1 MRQNVRIA
9 FLGGVGEI
17 GKNMTVIECG
27 NDIIVIDAGIC
38 FPNVEMP
45 GIDLVL
51 PDITYLKENAHKI
64 RGLILTH
71 GHEDHIGGVP
81 YFLKEIDAP
90 VYGTKL
96 TLTLTENKIREH
108 KLQNVK
114 LNCVKEGS
122 SLRLGVFS
130 IEFIKV
136 SHSISGSVALAIT
149 TPAGVIFH
157 TGDFK
162 IDYTPVDGE
171 VMDLKRI
178 AEIGKRGVTL
188 LMCDSTN
195 VERDGY
201 TMSEKTVGDTFE
213 EIFAENPDKRLFIAT
228 FASNV
233 HRLQQIFDTAKK
245 YKRKVALSGRS
256 MLNVVDAAKRIG
268 ELHIDDSIL
277 VDIEKIGKLFDR
289 ELVILCTGTQGEPTS
304 ALTRIAAGQL
314 NKVEVGENDLIILSS
329 SAIPGNEKMIYNVI
343 NQLYKRGAR
352 VIYQSLEKVHVS
364 GHACKE
370 ELKLLHTLVKP
381 KFFIPVHGEDR
392 HLIIHKELAMKLG
405 MQESNILI
413 PSLGCQIEVG
423 RALKLCGCVPS
434 GTRLVDGSG
443 IEDAESDVLRDRRRL
458 AEDGVI
464 VVSAAVG
471 RDGMFSKPDVI
482 SKGLMLGEMNYT
494 RELKRIA
501 TENLKK
507 YDLKDGAERAEC
519 AKTIMRDMKNYL
531 FKKTRSSPMIIPVIK
546 MAEWDDRPDDF
557 ELEEPELRPQ
567 PTQAKRRNPKP
578 RKAEEERNPREQNP
592 KGAQEQGQKN
602 RAPSKGRN
610 GNRGSRPASQQKAVV
625 IQSAETQRTAIFP
638 QYLGKESEL
647 RKQFRKN
654 ENE

>member
-1 MRQNVRIA
+1 MKQNVKIS

-27 NDIIVIDAGIC
+27 NDMIVIDAGIC

-122 SLRLGVFS
+122 TLRLGVFS
-130 IEFIKV
+130 VEFIKV

-162 IDYTPVDGE
+162 IDYTPVDGD

-188 LMCDSTN
+188 LLGESTN

-213 EIFAENPDKRLFIAT
+213 EIFAENPDRRLFIAT

-256 MLNVVDAAKRIG
+256 MLNVVDAARRIG
-268 ELHIDDSIL
+268 ELKVDESML

-314 NKVEVGENDLIILSS
+314 NKVEVGANDLIILSS

-343 NQLYKRGAR
+343 NQLYKRGAK

-392 HLIIHKELAMKLG
+392 HLIIHKELAMKMG
-405 MQESNILI
+405 MPESNILI

-443 IEDAESDVLRDRRRL
+443 IEDSESDVLRDRRKL

-464 VVSAAVG
+464 VVSVAVG
-471 RDGMFSKPDVI
+471 RDGMFSKPDLVC
-482 SKGLMLGEMNYT
+482 KGLMLGENNYT
-494 RELKRIA
+494 REIKRIA

-507 YDLKDGAERAEC
+507 YDLKEGSERAEC
-519 AKTIMRDMKNYL
+519 AKTLMRDVKNYL
-531 FKKTRSSPMIIPVIK
+531 FKKTRSSPMIIPIIK
-546 MAEWDDRPDDF
+546 LAEWDDRTDDF
-557 ELEEPELRPQ
+557 EAEEGEGAPRPQ
-567 PTQAKRRNPKP
+567 APKRGRPPKKTEEGGRRNPDPALPAETRQPQRRSAP
-578 RKAEEERNPREQNP
+578 RVPRNN
-592 KGAQEQGQKN
+592 N
-602 RAPSKGRN
+602 RV
-610 GNRGSRPASQQKAVV
+610 PAQKAVV
-625 IQSAETQRTAIFP
+625 IRSAETQRTAIFP

-647 RKQFRKN
+647 RRQFRKK
-654 ENE
+654 EEDEIH